1 MIILIGIVYCTC
13 REDGIWGEVVLLD
26 SSLYFLTTLVL
37 VNGSFTSF
45 FSSSR
50 GMRQGDP
57 VSPLLFVLVMEALGK
72 LISVAASG

>member
-1 MIILIGIVYCTC
+1 MGFGGKWCFWIAHCI
-13 REDGIWGEVVLLD
+13 
-26 SSLYFLTTLVL
+26 SSLRFLVL